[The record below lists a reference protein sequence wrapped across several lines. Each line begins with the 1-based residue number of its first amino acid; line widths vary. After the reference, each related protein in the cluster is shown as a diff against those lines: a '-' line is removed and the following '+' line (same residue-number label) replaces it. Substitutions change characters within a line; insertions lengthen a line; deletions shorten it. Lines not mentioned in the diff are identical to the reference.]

1 MRRKKFPLYSFRAP
15 FHLALSLFILLSL
28 FFPTTRPLAESKAKR
43 LHETSQIYLALRSS
57 NRDLNY
63 SSARVVAETI
73 WRESKKHAL
82 DPLLVL
88 AVIKVE
94 SEFRPGAVS
103 SYGARGLMQLLP
115 AVAHSLAEDADLDA
129 WEGETSLHDPVT
141 NIKLGA
147 FYLARLKEKFGD
159 LTVALTAYNR
169 GPTWVQKQ
177 IESRSALPE
186 EYARKV
192 LSAAR
197 IYREHGR
204 DRRSGRNSIA

>member
-1 MRRKKFPLYSFRAP
+1 MRRKRDPVKSFEHTLR
-15 FHLALSLFILLSL
+15 HALMFFLLLSL
-28 FFPTTRPLAESKAKR
+28 FFPTRPLAESKAR
-43 LHETSQIYLALRSS
+43 QFHQTSQIYLTLQSS
-57 NRDLNY
+57 NMDLCR
-63 SSARVVAETI
+63 SSARALAEAI
-73 WRESKKHAL
+73 WHESKKHAL
-82 DPLLVL
+82 DPLVIL
-88 AVIKVE
+88 AVIKIE
-94 SEFRPGAVS
+94 SEFRPAAVS
-103 SYGARGLMQLLP
+103 PYGARGLMQLLP

-177 IESRSALPE
+177 IENRIALPE

-192 LSAAR
+192 LSASR

-204 DRRSGRNSIA
+204 DRRSGNINA